1 MTSDGVLAY
10 EPALRAGVFLLV
22 LSAMLIWEALAA
34 RRQQRIPRPS
44 RWPGN
49 FVVVVLG
56 AITVRVGFPL
66 TAAGLALM
74 ASDRGWGLL
83 NQVEMPLYITIPLSV
98 LVLDMAIYFQ
108 HRMFH
113 ALPLLWRLHRMHHAD
128 LEFDASTGLRF
139 HPIEVLLSM
148 AIKMLIVLLM
158 GAPTL
163 AVLVFEILLSSSSLF
178 NHGNVPLPQK
188 LDRWL
193 RFILVTPDMHR
204 VHHSIIKR
212 ETDSNFGFCVSWWD
226 RWFRTYIDQ
235 PEKGQLGMSIGIENF
250 RTENDLGLGKML
262 VQPFLLSDKDCRNDL
277 Y

>member
-1 MTSDGVLAY
+1 MSDAVLAY
-10 EPALRAGVFLLV
+10 EPALRAGIFLLV
-22 LSAMLIWEALAA
+22 LSAMLIWEVLAA
-34 RRQQRIPRPS
+34 RRLQRIPRSS

-83 NQVEMPLYITIPLSV
+83 NQVEMPFDITILLSV

-128 LEFDASTGLRF
+128 LEFDVSTGLRF

-148 AIKMLIVLLM
+148 AIKMLIVLLI
-158 GAPTL
+158 GAPAL
-163 AVLVFEILLSSSSLF
+163 AVLVFEILLSTSSLF
-178 NHGNVPLPQK
+178 NHGNVRLPHK

-204 VHHSIIKR
+204 VHHSILKR

-235 PEKGQLGMSIGIENF
+235 PEKGQLGMRIGIENF
-250 RTENDLGLGKML
+250 RTENDFGLGKML
-262 VQPFLLSDKDCRNDL
+262 IQPFFLSDKDCRNDL
-277 Y
+277 F

>member
-1 MTSDGVLAY
+1 MSDALLAY
-10 EPALRAGVFLLV
+10 EPALRTGIFLLV
-22 LSAMLIWEALAA
+22 LSAMLVWEVLAA
-34 RRQQRIPRPS
+34 RRLERIPRSS

-49 FVVVVLG
+49 FAAVVLG
-56 AITVRVGFPL
+56 AITVRVVFPL

-74 ASDRGWGLL
+74 ASDRGWGFL
-83 NQVEMPLYITIPLSV
+83 NQAEIPLYIAIPLSV
-98 LVLDMAIYFQ
+98 LVLDIAVYFQ

-113 ALPLLWRLHRMHHAD
+113 ALPWLWRLHRMHHAD

-148 AIKMLIVLLM
+148 ALKMLIVLLI
-158 GAPTL
+158 GAPAL
-163 AVLVFEILLSSSSLF
+163 AVLVFETLLSTTSLF
-178 NHGNVPLPQK
+178 NHGNVRLSHK
-188 LDRWL
+188 LDQWL

-212 ETDSNFGFCVSWWD
+212 ETDSNFGFCISWWD

-235 PEKGQLGMSIGIENF
+235 PEKGHLDMKIGIENF
-250 RTENDLGLGKML
+250 RTENDLGLGQML
-262 VQPFLLSDKDCRNDL
+262 IQPFLNSDKDCRNDL

>member
-1 MTSDGVLAY
+1 MSDALLAY

-22 LSAMLIWEALAA
+22 LSAMLIWEVLAA
-34 RRQQRIPRPS
+34 RRLQRIPRSS

-49 FVVVVLG
+49 FAVVLLG

-66 TAAGLALM
+66 TAVGIALI

-83 NQVEMPLYITIPLSV
+83 NQVDIPSYITIPLSV

-113 ALPLLWRLHRMHHAD
+113 ALPWLWRLHRMHHAD

-139 HPIEVLLSM
+139 HPIEILLSM
-148 AIKMLIVLLM
+148 AIKMLIVLLI
-158 GAPTL
+158 GAPAL
-163 AVLVFEILLSSSSLF
+163 AVLVFEMLLSTTSLF
-178 NHGNVPLPQK
+178 NHGNGRLSHK

-193 RFILVTPDMHR
+193 RFMLVTPDMHR

-235 PEKGQLGMSIGIENF
+235 PEKGHLGMKIGIEGF
-250 RTENDLGLGKML
+250 RTKNDLGLGQML
-262 VQPFLLSDKDCRNDL
+262 IQPFRNSSNG
-277 Y
+277 